1 MEVPGVRGRGR
12 PKKTWMDSV
21 KTDMKNWKM
30 PPCADDRFE
39 WRSTMNSN
47 MQLCNPHLN
56 GKKHDYRINE
66 KKLNTLFTMISSTIP
81 LNQYLKRKYDT
92 FV

>member
-1 MEVPGVRGRGR
+1 
-12 PKKTWMDSV
+12 MDSV

-47 MQLCNPHLN
+47 MQTCNPHLN
-56 GKKHDYRINE
+56 GKQAHSGEGLAAIYKDVL
-66 KKLNTLFTMISSTIP
+66 KKYCKKSIS
-81 LNQYLKRKYDT
+81 N
-92 FV
+92 